1 MSSAAAGLG
10 RNTALNTVGFVVP
23 IVVSLLTV
31 PLYLDSIGQTR
42 YGALAIFWVLLGYF
56 AFDLG
61 LGRAATNEISKLRDD
76 VDAAARSSV
85 VWTVIATTAALGAV
99 GGVVLYGVGFT
110 LVEGVVG
117 VPPALESEATSALPW
132 MAAAVPFVALSS
144 VLVGTVEGLER
155 FGSVNAIEIAASLVY
170 QLAPLTVAYV
180 HGPDLGWLVAAA
192 ALGPVSKTLFAAVVC
207 WRRVPI
213 RRPRFSRH
221 RAKALF
227 RYGGWITVTAVIGPV
242 LTTMDRVILGAI
254 AGAHAVTRYVIPM
267 NLVSRLAVIPFGLAR
282 SLFPRLSSVEDGRAR
297 ELGRDSILVLAA
309 VFTPLIVIASVTME
323 PFLRVWI
330 GPSLASASTPIAII
344 LLGGVWANSLALIP
358 FTLLQGRGR
367 PDLTAKL
374 HLIEVGPYLLVLFIG
389 VKLGGAAGLAVAWS
403 LRVSADAALLLTIS
417 SIGWR
422 SLARMIPAILVLGT
436 SLVAALVAYDEPIAR
451 IIGGSLLVLL
461 SVAASGVSIPWNLFP
476 RGRWVVPA
484 WARSTAPRGEVG

>member
-1 MSSAAAGLG
+1 MSSAAAGIG

-23 IVVSLLTV
+23 IAVSLLTV

-61 LGRAATNEISKLRDD
+61 LGRAATNEISKLRGDG
-76 VDAAARSSV
+76 DAAARSSV
-85 VWTVIATTAALGAV
+85 VWTTIATMAALGAV
-99 GGVVLYGVGFT
+99 GAGALYFIGIT

-117 VPPALESEATSALPW
+117 VPPALEGEARSALPW
-132 MAAAVPFVALSS
+132 MAAAVPFVTLSS
-144 VLVGTVEGLER
+144 VLVGTLEGLER
-155 FGSVNAIEIAASLVY
+155 FGAVNTIEVAAALVL
-170 QLAPLTVAYV
+170 QLAPLSVAYI

-192 ALGPVSKTLFAAVVC
+192 ALAPVSKALLAAAVC

-213 RRPRFSRH
+213 RRPDVSRE
-221 RAKALF
+221 RAKGLV
-227 RYGGWITVTAVIGPV
+227 RYGGWITVTAVIGPI
-242 LTTMDRVILGAI
+242 LTTMDRVILGAL

-267 NLVSRLAVIPFGLAR
+267 NLVSRLAVIPFSLAR
-282 SLFPRLSSVEDGRAR
+282 SLFPRLSAVEEERAR
-297 ELGRDSILVLAA
+297 ELGRDSILMLAA
-309 VFTPLIVIASVTME
+309 MFTPVIVIASVVME
-323 PFLRVWI
+323 PFLSVWL

-367 PDLTAKL
+367 PDVTAKL

-389 VKLGGAAGLAVAWS
+389 VKVGGAAGLAVAWS
-403 LRVSADAALLLTIS
+403 LRVTADAALLLTIS
-417 SIGWR
+417 SIEWR
-422 SLARMIPAILVLGT
+422 SLTRMIPAIVVLGT

-451 IIGGSLLVLL
+451 VIGGSLLALL

-476 RGRWVVPA
+476 RVRWVVPA
-484 WARSTAPRGEVG
+484 WARSTVPRGEVG